1 MSESDK
7 HASEDVREATSGPR
21 GAAEVAGAPCWLRGA
36 GWEASLALGLLLAVG
51 GAAMGATR
59 AYEALSVTATIA
71 IALLVLLW
79 DRPLARFPLVAFL
92 IGIDGGVIVASGSV
106 RVVVP
111 PFFVEADSFGSS
123 LAIDPIAVAVIV
135 DVLARL
141 RGCIR
146 AGETLKTT
154 PREEALMVPR

>member
-1 MSESDK
+1 MSGSDK
-7 HASEDVREATSGPR
+7 HVSEDVGEATSGPQS
-21 GAAEVAGAPCWLRGA
+21 ASEIVGAPCWLRGA

-59 AYEALSVTATIA
+59 AYEALSITTTVA

-92 IGIDGGVIVASGSV
+92 IGIDGGFMVASGSI
-106 RVVVP
+106 RVVIP
-111 PFFVEADSFGSS
+111 PFFVEADRFGSS
-123 LAIDPIAVAVIV
+123 LAIDPIAVVVIV

-141 RGCIR
+141 RGCLR

-154 PREEALMVPR
+154 PSEEALMVPR